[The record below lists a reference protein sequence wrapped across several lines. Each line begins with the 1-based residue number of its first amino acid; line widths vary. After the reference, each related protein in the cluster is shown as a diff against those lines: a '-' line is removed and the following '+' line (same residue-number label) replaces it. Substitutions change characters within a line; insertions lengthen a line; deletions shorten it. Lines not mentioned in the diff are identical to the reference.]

1 MKSFMKCKGCGY
13 HKNPPAAPN
22 CALCGALMSGG
33 GEAAPD
39 VRFGGG
45 TKGAAKP
52 VETKET
58 GKPRQDQIVYAGDF
72 AIVYA
77 FVPVQG
83 NLIILQPGEV
93 FTFGRGDNCDLKID
107 SKTVSRRHARVHWA
121 GVDPPTPEIVDL
133 ESKNGIVVNGVPVQR
148 KVLED
153 GDEVS
158 IGPFTATLRVL
169 SANEDLGKQ
178 ITVDRLGATM
188 ISTRRLAGEVKLVPP
203 SWLLGHLER
212 LRESGTLSVQSGDEK
227 GYVSIIS
234 GVAIAAGWGESMT
247 GADAIRA
254 VVKLQEGRFVFY
266 PRADATPQAINQS
279 LSEILGQ
286 PPPPGDPR
294 SAVARRPQAPS
305 APARG
310 AAPAKAAPPPP
321 SRKGPPPKPQRPRPS
336 GRGKRESGDEDGYR

>member
-1 MKSFMKCKGCGY
+1 MKCKGCGY
-13 HKNPPAAPN
+13 HKNPPGAPN
-22 CALCGALMSGG
+22 CALCGALLGG
-33 GEAAPD
+33 GDGSE

-45 TKGAAKP
+45 SNKGASKA
-52 VETKET
+52 VDTKDE

-83 NLIILQPGEV
+83 ALIILQPGEV

-133 ESKNGIVVNGVPVQR
+133 ESKNGISVNGVPVQR
-148 KVLED
+148 RVLED

-169 SANEDLGKQ
+169 SANEDLRKQ
-178 ITVDRLGATM
+178 IHVDRLGATM
-188 ISTRRLAGEVKLVPP
+188 ISARRLVGEVKLVPP

-227 GYVSIIS
+227 GYVSMIS
-234 GVAIAAGWGESMT
+234 GVAIAAGWGEDT
-247 GADAIRA
+247 IGADAIRA
-254 VVKLQEGRFVFY
+254 VIRLQEGRFVFY

-294 SAVARRPQAPS
+294 SAVARRPQAP
-305 APARG
+305 PPRG
-310 AAPAKAAPPPP
+310 APPSKPAPPA
-321 SRKGPPPKPQRPRPS
+321 RKGPPPKPQRPRPAS
-336 GRGKRESGDEDGYR
+336 GRNQRDDEDGYR